1 MSDSVI
7 TTNNPIILKN
17 TKDLQSIICEQ
28 RSIPKTRVTEAL
40 LRKSNKNGFGDA
52 IGTYTNRITTM
63 FDVLATLEK
72 GSPEY
77 NELMGRI
84 IQGQAYQQEVIDK
97 IKGIEAKAMPKEW
110 YDYKANKIK
119 TDNETGEIL
128 DDEETVAIKE
138 KNLKLMVNKKPYF
151 FIYNYDMLKSDYSVF
166 MNNVNNNS
174 LDVFGKEYEE
184 ILYDENRNQ
193 EEDAFVN
200 RVKKRSPVFNNNCVM
215 NRISHRLEEIF
226 EETKL
231 NVRDDSNFNYS
242 VYKTD
247 MKYKK
252 EDLESIKGAF
262 KEFKKELSIMA
273 DRMKLPDSKF
283 IKDDIVS
290 NFKNKLHI
298 ICPNEEMLTNIII
311 DITYGKGVN
320 KQYAW
325 DICGEQIIR
334 NLLSKN
340 NNQYKYPVMCEDGD
354 FEWNGYKF
362 TMEVME
368 E

>member
-97 IKGIEAKAMPKEW
+97 IKGIEAKAMPREW

-128 DDEETVAIKE
+128 DDEETIAIKE

-151 FIYNYDMLKSDYSVF
+151 FIYNYNMLKSDYSVF
-166 MNNVNNNS
+166 MNNANNNS

-184 ILYDENRNQ
+184 ILYDENRSQ

-215 NRISHRLEEIF
+215 NRISHRLEEMF

-231 NVRDDSNFNYS
+231 NVRYDSNFNYS

-252 EDLESIKGAF
+252 ED
-262 KEFKKELSIMA
+262 
-273 DRMKLPDSKF
+273 
-283 IKDDIVS
+283 
-290 NFKNKLHI
+290 
-298 ICPNEEMLTNIII
+298 
-311 DITYGKGVN
+311 YG
-320 KQYAW
+320 
-325 DICGEQIIR
+325 R
-334 NLLSKN
+334 
-340 NNQYKYPVMCEDGD
+340 
-354 FEWNGYKF
+354 
-362 TMEVME
+362 
-368 E
+368 

>member
-1 MSDSVI
+1 M
-7 TTNNPIILKN
+7 
-17 TKDLQSIICEQ
+17 QSIICEQ
-28 RSIPKTRVTEAL
+28 RSIPKTRVTESL

-84 IQGQAYQQEVIDK
+84 IQWQAYQQEVIDK

-184 ILYDENRNQ
+184 ILYDEN
-193 EEDAFVN
+193 
-200 RVKKRSPVFNNNCVM
+200 
-215 NRISHRLEEIF
+215 
-226 EETKL
+226 
-231 NVRDDSNFNYS
+231 
-242 VYKTD
+242 
-247 MKYKK
+247 
-252 EDLESIKGAF
+252 
-262 KEFKKELSIMA
+262 
-273 DRMKLPDSKF
+273 
-283 IKDDIVS
+283 
-290 NFKNKLHI
+290 
-298 ICPNEEMLTNIII
+298 
-311 DITYGKGVN
+311 IT
-320 KQYAW
+320 Q
-325 DICGEQIIR
+325 
-334 NLLSKN
+334 
-340 NNQYKYPVMCEDGD
+340 
-354 FEWNGYKF
+354 
-362 TMEVME
+362 
-368 E
+368 

>member
-1 MSDSVI
+1 
-7 TTNNPIILKN
+7 
-17 TKDLQSIICEQ
+17 
-28 RSIPKTRVTEAL
+28 
-40 LRKSNKNGFGDA
+40 
-52 IGTYTNRITTM
+52 M

-97 IKGIEAKAMPKEW
+97 IKGIEAKAMPREW

-128 DDEETVAIKE
+128 DDEETIAIKE

-151 FIYNYDMLKSDYSVF
+151 FIYNYNMLKSDYSVF
-166 MNNVNNNS
+166 MNNANNNS

-184 ILYDENRNQ
+184 ILYDENRSQ

-215 NRISHRLEEIF
+215 NRISHRLEEMF

-231 NVRDDSNFNYS
+231 NVRYDSNFNYS

-252 EDLESIKGAF
+252 EDLESINGAF

-311 DITYGKGVN
+311 DKYTIIT
-320 KQYAW
+320 
-325 DICGEQIIR
+325 
-334 NLLSKN
+334 
-340 NNQYKYPVMCEDGD
+340 
-354 FEWNGYKF
+354 F
-362 TMEVME
+362 
-368 E
+368 